1 MKKLFTL
8 LIAVS
13 LVSAVATLV
22 IAGSNAPAEIPYPTK
37 LGTVT
42 FNHLNHE
49 GLTDCANCH
58 SAVQGIEAGQRKD
71 AFHGLCISCHKEQQ
85 QGPTSCKEC
94 HVK

>member
-1 MKKLFTL
+1 MKKLFAL

-22 IAGSNAPAEIPYPTK
+22 IADSNAPAEIQYPTK
-37 LGTVT
+37 LGTIT
-42 FNHLNHE
+42 FNHLSHE
-49 GLTDCANCH
+49 SRTDCASCH
-58 SAVQGIEAGQRKD
+58 SAVQGIEDKQRKD

-85 QGPTSCKEC
+85 QGPTSCKDC